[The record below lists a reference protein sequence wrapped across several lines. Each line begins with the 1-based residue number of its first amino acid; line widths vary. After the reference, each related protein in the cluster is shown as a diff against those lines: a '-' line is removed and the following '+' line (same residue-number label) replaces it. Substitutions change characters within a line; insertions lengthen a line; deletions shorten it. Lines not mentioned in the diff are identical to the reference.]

1 MTLGDLVKEYRE
13 KQNISMEEFSKMCNL
28 SKGYISMLENNINPR
43 NNKPIA
49 PTLPTIRKIAVA
61 MNEEV
66 DSILKAMDS
75 SQEIILDAL
84 DEASIE
90 IKPKIMEKETAI
102 TNYDDITSNEYEHIK
117 KYRALDSFGQETVT
131 YILDRETARVH
142 QLKNN
147 TTNIIA
153 FEPQSNIVPA
163 RIISYYYKNASAGTG
178 QLIIDNLPEK
188 DIEIPDIPEYKNVSY
203 AIGVNGSSMEPAFYD
218 GDILLIEATRE
229 LQIGD
234 IGIFQI
240 SNECYVKKLGENE
253 LISLNPEATNIPL
266 NESAGIMGKVIGKLN
281 NKIL

>member
-131 YILDRETARVH
+131 YILDRETARMH
-142 QLKNN
+142 QLKEN

-153 FEPQSNIVPA
+153 FEPQSNIIPA

-203 AIGVNGSSMEPAFYD
+203 AIGVNGSSMEPAFFD
-218 GDILLIEATRE
+218 GDILLIEATDRK
-229 LQIGD
+229 
-234 IGIFQI
+234 
-240 SNECYVKKLGENE
+240 SV
-253 LISLNPEATNIPL
+253 
-266 NESAGIMGKVIGKLN
+266 V
-281 NKIL
+281 